1 MRKGREERMSYVES
15 RQCARVLSPGLLS
28 HHHKCE
34 GVCLRLRPGPSGL
47 QKYIQLVLPIGVQLE
62 VQEVGSTNH
71 PLHWQVTG
79 AGTMSRFPG
88 FWNPWQPINKEFS

>member
-34 GVCLRLRPGPSGL
+34 GVCLRLRPGPSGV

-62 VQEVGSTNH
+62 VWDQLIIPSTGKS
-71 PLHWQVTG
+71 PEPVLCRAFLDSG
-79 AGTMSRFPG
+79 IPG
-88 FWNPWQPINKEFS
+88 NR